1 LKGGEGGSETRG
13 KEVVP
18 IHIRN
23 MNGNGAI
30 KHIQGNTRS
39 EGTMISKRAFP
50 LWVVAGLLVILA
62 IGFSPSPTLA
72 AGASPNAFGRPT
84 VAVPNPSA
92 NIHPTRGT
100 RPTGWVDQT
109 RSEVLGRNGV
119 VATSEPL
126 AAQAGLKIL
135 QDGGNAVDAA
145 VATMAALALMEPNS
159 TGLGAEMFAIIYDAK
174 TKKLYEISANGPS
187 PHNYTPETFAANGYD
202 LSGPPYGGPP
212 STGIFAAMVPGSV
225 DGWDKMLNRFGTM
238 KFKEVLEPARKY
250 AFEGFPVHEV
260 LANSFRG
267 SRNSLCGLS
276 APYDMDTAAVY
287 CADGDVP
294 GLYEIFKNPQMGHA
308 FEVLQKKGVKAFYEG
323 EIAEAIVAK
332 ANSLGVIVPGGGP
345 FWTMDDLKDYQAR
358 WEDPLSTTYH
368 GYKIWETPPPSQAWA
383 ALEMLNILEV
393 CAEVK
398 PFDLG
403 ALGRPNS
410 LFTHIEVEAKKLAYS
425 DLHAYN
431 ADPDFEPIYDQINNY
446 FNDKTYAAGLCDL
459 LQVDPPVARPATVTG
474 NDPGG
479 TIYGASADRWGNMV
493 SFVYSVYTSWGS
505 KVTIPGY
512 GFQLSSR
519 GAMFTF
525 DPNHP
530 NTLEGYKRP
539 FITIIA
545 AFITDLANNPLMAFG
560 NMGGGTQPQAH
571 AQHVVNMIDL
581 GFNVQATGDAARFDH
596 SQGSDRLSLDYY
608 LYDAVNADLTAWGH
622 DTRRSRGL
630 GGGYQ
635 GIFFERDYD
644 MPEPVPPSGKSGGSA
659 NQGPVNGTYRA
670 GSELR
675 KDGCAVGF

>member
-1 LKGGEGGSETRG
+1 MTTPFFAHRPAATGMRG
-13 KEVVP
+13 MV
-18 IHIRN
+18 
-23 MNGNGAI
+23 
-30 KHIQGNTRS
+30 
-39 EGTMISKRAFP
+39 
-50 LWVVAGLLVILA
+50 
-62 IGFSPSPTLA
+62 A
-72 AGASPNAFGRPT
+72 AG
-84 VAVPNPSA
+84 
-92 NIHPTRGT
+92 H
-100 RPTGWVDQT
+100 
-109 RSEVLGRNGV
+109 
-119 VATSEPL
+119 PL
-126 AAQAGLKIL
+126 AAQAGVRVL

-145 VATMAALALMEPNS
+145 VATMAMLALVEPQS
-159 TGLGAEMFAIIYDAK
+159 CGLGAEMFAIIYDAK
-174 TKKLYEISANGPS
+174 TKQLYQISANGPS
-187 PHNYTPETFAANGYD
+187 PHNYTRELFAANGVNVN
-202 LSGPPYGGPP
+202 GPPYGSPT
-212 STGIFAAMVPGSV
+212 SNGILAAMVPGSV
-225 DGWDKMLNRFGTM
+225 DGWDKMLKRFGTLT
-238 KFKEVLEPARKY
+238 FKEVLEPARKY

-260 LANSFRG
+260 LANSFR
-267 SRNSLCGLS
+267 SSSLCNTTLD
-276 APYDMDTAAVY
+276 PDTPDVY
-287 CADGDVP
+287 CKGGQQP
-294 GLYEIFKNPQMGHA
+294 GLYEIFQNPDMGHA

-323 EIAEAIVAK
+323 EIAAAIVAK
-332 ANSLGVIVPGGGP
+332 ANSRGITVPGGGP
-345 FWTMDDLKDYQAR
+345 FWTMDDLKNYQAR
-358 WEDPLSTTYH
+358 WEEPLSTTYH

-431 ADPDFEPIYDQINNY
+431 ADPDFEPIYEQINNY

-474 NDPGG
+474 NVDGG

-493 SFVYSVYTSWGS
+493 SFVYSVYTSFGS

-525 DPNHP
+525 DPDHP
-530 NTLEGYKRP
+530 NTIEGYKRP

-545 AFITDLANNPLMAFG
+545 AFITDLENNPLMAFG

-596 SQGSDRLSLDYY
+596 SQTSDRVSLDYY
-608 LYDAVNADLTAWGH
+608 LYDAVHEDLEDWGH
-622 DTRRSRGL
+622 STNRSRGL

-635 GIFFERDYD
+635 GIFFEKDPD
-644 MPEPVPPSGKSGGSA
+644 MPEPVPPGGRGGRSA
-659 NQGPVNGTYRA
+659 SQGPVNGTYRA

-675 KDGCAVGF
+675 KDGCAVAW